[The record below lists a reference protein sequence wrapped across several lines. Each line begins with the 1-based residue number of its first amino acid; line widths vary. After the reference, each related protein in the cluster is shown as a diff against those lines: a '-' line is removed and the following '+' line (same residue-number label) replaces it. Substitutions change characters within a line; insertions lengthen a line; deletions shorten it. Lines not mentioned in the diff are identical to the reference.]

1 MPCLISA
8 LEQKFAVTIRCD
20 MVDIDRLS
28 PALLG
33 SALLLLLAFGCNT
46 VISMVNGRAV
56 GRSGGGAVKATKK
69 EANRSLTRP
78 VMSGFLLTVAA
89 TAVGVATSG

>member
-1 MPCLISA
+1 
-8 LEQKFAVTIRCD
+8 
-20 MVDIDRLS
+20 MVDPGRLS

-46 VISMVNGRAV
+46 VISMVNDRAV

-69 EANRSLTRP
+69 EASGSLARP
-78 VMSGFLLTVAA
+78 AMSGFLLTVAE